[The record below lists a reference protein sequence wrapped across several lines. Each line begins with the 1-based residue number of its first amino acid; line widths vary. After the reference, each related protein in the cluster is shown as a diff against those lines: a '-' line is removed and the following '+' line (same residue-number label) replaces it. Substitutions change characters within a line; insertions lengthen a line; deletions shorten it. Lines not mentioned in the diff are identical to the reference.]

1 MAGGATDEHMIW
13 GDSLKMAEVAYIHGD
28 TDMRSLD
35 DIGVT
40 APAVECYA
48 PFHFWKM
55 DFVVKGDARFG
66 KLHLRIN
73 HLFIMTSGLE
83 AIFIRHVGKRAGII

>member
-13 GDSLKMAEVAYIHGD
+13 GDSLEMAKVAHIHGN

-40 APAVECYA
+40 APTMECYA

-55 DFVVKGDARFG
+55 GFVVKGDARLG
-66 KLHLRIN
+66 KGYLRIN
-73 HLFIMTSGLE
+73 HLFIMASRLK
-83 AIFIRHVGKRAGII
+83 AIFVRHVGKRTGIL

>member
-13 GDSLKMAEVAYIHGD
+13 GDSLEMAEVAYIHGN

-35 DIGVT
+35 DIGVA
-40 APAVECYA
+40 APAMECYP

-55 DFVVKGDARFG
+55 DFVVKGDAGLG
-66 KLHLRIN
+66 KDYLRSN
-73 HLFIMTSGLE
+73 HLFIMASGLK
-83 AIFIRHVGKRAGII
+83 AILIRHVGKRTGIT